1 MSSVQSP
8 VHVVE
13 ILLVEDNETDVLIAR
28 EALKEARVVNNLHIV
43 DNGEDAVAFLHRDPP
58 YEDAPRPDLVLLDW
72 NLPRRSGQEVLQDI
86 KTNEDLKRIPVV
98 ILTTS
103 QAEED
108 ILKAYGLHANSYVT
122 KPLDF
127 DAFRRVLRA
136 MEQFWLCVVKLPQR
150 PT

>member
-1 MSSVQSP
+1 MSTVQAP
-8 VHVVE
+8 VQVVE

-28 EALKEARVVNNLHIV
+28 EALKDARVINNVHIV
-43 DNGEDAVAFLHRDPP
+43 DNGEDAMRFLHQEGP
-58 YEDAPRPDLVLLDW
+58 YERAPRPDLVLLDW

-86 KTNEDLKRIPVV
+86 KTNEALKRIPVV

-127 DAFRRVLRA
+127 DAFRQVLRA